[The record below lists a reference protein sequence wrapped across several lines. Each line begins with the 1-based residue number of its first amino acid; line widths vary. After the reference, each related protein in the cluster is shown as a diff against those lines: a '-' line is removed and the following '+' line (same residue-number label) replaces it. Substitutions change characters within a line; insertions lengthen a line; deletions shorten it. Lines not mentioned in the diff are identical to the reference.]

1 MKSKIL
7 NLLLLTTILLMHLEG
22 IAAPQ
27 VINGTY
33 PGSDPGSGDGDFWEE
48 SDVIGPSNPETDT
61 TGSDQGNNN
70 DNTETDAT
78 QSNNN
83 PTVRAPVPIGAVVVS
98 IAVVLYMVYRG
109 VERD

>member
-22 IAAPQ
+22 VVAPA
-27 VINGTY
+27 T
-33 PGSDPGSGDGDFWEE
+33 SG
-48 SDVIGPSNPETDT
+48 
-61 TGSDQGNNN
+61 
-70 DNTETDAT
+70 
-78 QSNNN
+78 

-109 VERD
+109 VEGD